1 MAPLGHS
8 VAPSV
13 WAGSLLSIL
22 ITAIAGVVAGAIGGP
37 AWGWAVVAAALAL
50 LLVRHLRQLAA
61 LARWLAEP
69 NAANIPDGSGPW
81 DFVFSSLYR
90 QTRAAGQQ
98 QFRLATLLARF
109 RSAGAAMPDGVVILD
124 ADNHIEWANA
134 MAERMFGI
142 DGVRDRGQPLAN
154 LVRHPDFLA
163 FLQRGQWGET
173 PLLLDL
179 LRDELVVSIRIVP
192 YGQDEKLLLARDV
205 TRWQRIETM
214 RRDFVANVSHELKTP
229 LTVLAGFQESLV
241 DGTVPPDSAR
251 GRQALALMQAQ
262 TDRMLRL
269 VEDLLTLSQLEST
282 ETPAS
287 EAAIE
292 VGPLLAVMAEE
303 ARALSAGR
311 HQIFLSVDAPAT
323 LFGNEQELR
332 SAFTNLVSNAI
343 RYTPQ
348 GGRIGLAWRRRDG
361 AGVFTVEDSGIG
373 VAAEHIPRLT
383 ERFYRV
389 DRSRSRDT
397 GGTGLGLAIVKHV
410 LTHHQATLEIDS
422 EPGRGSRFSAV
433 FPPKRVRFRSAE
445 VAAA

>member
-1 MAPLGHS
+1 MSQHPRPITL
-8 VAPSV
+8 SV
-13 WAGSLLSIL
+13 WNGALAPVG
-22 ITAIAGVVAGAIGGP
+22 TAILAALVAGLAGGV
-37 AWGWAVVAAALAL
+37 AWGWGVLATGLAL
-50 LLVRHLRQLAA
+50 ILARHLRHLAV
-61 LARWLAEP
+61 LARWLADP
-69 NAANIPDGSGPW
+69 TPATIPDGSGAW

-109 RSAGAAMPDGVVILD
+109 RSAGEAMPDGVVILD

-134 MAERMFGI
+134 MAERLFGI
-142 DGVRDRGQPLAN
+142 DGERDRGQPLVN
-154 LVRHPDFLA
+154 FVRHPDFVA
-163 FLQRGQWGET
+163 FLGQRDWGDT
-173 PLLLDL
+173 PLLL
-179 LRDELVVSIRIVP
+179 ELQRSGELILSIRVVP

-205 TRWQRIETM
+205 TRFHRVETM

-229 LTVLAGFQESLV
+229 LTVLAGFQESLA

-251 GRQALALMQAQ
+251 GRQALALMQTQ

-282 ETPAS
+282 EVPAS
-287 EAAIE
+287 EAAID
-292 VGPLLAVMAEE
+292 VGALITDMAEE
-303 ARALSAGR
+303 ARALSGGR
-311 HQIFLSVDAPAT
+311 HQITLRVDEPAT
-323 LFGNEQELR
+323 LLGNDQELR
-332 SAFTNLVSNAI
+332 SAFTNLVTNAV

-348 GGRIGLAWRRRDG
+348 GGRVSLAWRRREG
-361 AGVFTVEDSGIG
+361 AGVFSVEDSGIG
-373 VAAEHIPRLT
+373 IAAEHIPRLT

-410 LTHHQATLEIDS
+410 LTHHQATLEIES

-433 FPPKRVRFRSAE
+433 FPAKRVRSRAA